1 MNRYRLILFLSL
13 IGLVFLACSLPGIA
27 RQNLQN
33 IPDTI
38 QAPAQPP
45 VQAPAATNIPA
56 STNTPAPTTD
66 PLASAKTCLTN
77 TWEITDISSSVMA
90 AIPPEMAKQY
100 NLQYTGT
107 SGKGYYT
114 LTPDGNVL
122 MQADQMELQFTAK
135 ASIFDVP
142 VKVSVDGE
150 ARGKYS
156 LQGNTLTTSDMDTSG
171 LTASAQALG
180 QEMVS
185 QEQIIQAIPLINSP
199 HNSAEYSCSEDTLQL
214 KLSSYPE
221 SVPPLVFHKVK

>member
-13 IGLVFLACSLPGIA
+13 VGLVFLACSLPGIA

-33 IPDTI
+33 IRITI
-38 QAPAQPP
+38 QAPTQPP
-45 VQAPAATNIPA
+45 AQAPAATRA
-56 STNTPAPTTD
+56 PAPTTD
-66 PLASAKTCLTN
+66 PLASAKTCLAN
-77 TWEITDISSSVMA
+77 TWEITDISSSIMA

-114 LTPDGNVL
+114 LTQDGNVL

-142 VKVSVDGE
+142 VKVNVDGE

-156 LQGNTLTTSDMDTSG
+156 LQGNTLTTSDMDTSR

-199 HNSAEYSCSEDTLQL
+199 HNTAEYSCSGDTLQL